1 MNVVMFSPYFPPNYY
16 RFVVALR
23 RSGVN
28 VLGLGDA
35 NYADLRDDLR
45 AALTEYYRVDN
56 LHDGDQLIRACGY
69 FTHRYGK
76 LDRIESH
83 NEYWLESDARLR
95 TAFNMAGPKSD
106 DILWVKQKSRMKQVF
121 AQAGIAVAPGQV
133 THTLAEA
140 RRLVAKIGYPIIAK
154 PDVGVGAAATYKLH
168 NDAELQSFFAG
179 KPPVDFILEAFIRGK
194 LYSFDG
200 LVNRDGVIVFYTSH
214 FFSQG
219 IMETVNEELDLF
231 YYSLRDL
238 PTGLE
243 EVGRRA
249 VAGFRLRERFFH
261 IEFFQAAEG
270 EWVAL
275 EVNMRPPGGLTMDM
289 FNYANDADLYQEWA
303 NVVALNIFSTPCTRP
318 YHCAYVGRKY
328 ALNHRLSH
336 AEALRR
342 CDGLLVHHE
351 AIAPVLAPAIGD
363 YAYLLRSPDLPTLQ
377 SAIDDLLA
385 QM

>member
-1 MNVVMFSPYFPPNYY
+1 MNVIMFSPHFPPNYY
-16 RFVVALR
+16 HFAVALR
-23 RSGVN
+23 HNGVN

-35 NYADLRDDLR
+35 GYDSLRGELR
-45 AALTEYYRVDN
+45 AALTEYYRVDD
-56 LHDGDQLIRACGY
+56 LHDADQLIRACGY

-121 AQAGIAVAPGQV
+121 AQAGIAVAPGEV
-133 THTLAEA
+133 TRTLAEA
-140 RRLVAKIGYPIIAK
+140 QRLVAQIGYPVIAK

-168 NDAELQSFFAG
+168 NDAELQAFFAG
-179 KPPVDFILEAFIRGK
+179 KLPVDYILEVFVRGK

-200 LVNRDGVIVFYTSH
+200 LVDQDGAIVFHTSH

-219 IMETVNEELDLF
+219 IMETVNDGLDLF
-231 YYSLRDL
+231 YYSMRDL
-238 PTGLE
+238 PAGLE
-243 EVGRRA
+243 EVGRRTVTA
-249 VAGFRLRERFFH
+249 FGLRERFFH
-261 IEFFQAAEG
+261 IEFFQVAEG

-275 EVNMRPPGGLTMDM
+275 ELNMRPPGGLTMDM

-303 NVVALNIFSTPCTRP
+303 NVVAFNKISTTYTRP
-318 YHCAYVGRKY
+318 YHCAYVGRKA
-328 ALNHRLSH
+328 ALKHRLSH
-336 AEALRR
+336 GEVLSRS
-342 CDGLLVHHE
+342 GSLLVHHE
-351 AIAPVLAPAIGD
+351 TIAPVLAPAIGD

-377 SAIDDLLA
+377 SVIDDLVA
-385 QM
+385 